1 MTKSENPYQA
11 TVYERLPEERPPG
24 ARFNIGV
31 WRQRM
36 FITFILSFAAFPF
49 VFFGAA
55 IVADSMALET
65 VERVAAFDT
74 AFLFNLLVF
83 LALLLAW
90 FVLSVWERLSPPMPA
105 EARPA
110 ADLPPV

>member
-1 MTKSENPYQA
+1 MDENPYQA
-11 TVYERLPEERPPG
+11 TVYERRPEERPPG
-24 ARFNIGV
+24 ARFRIGV

-36 FITFILSFAAFPF
+36 FIAVIVSFAALPF
-49 VFFGAA
+49 VFVFAA
-55 IVADSMALET
+55 IYADFVGTDDTAA
-65 VERVAAFDT
+65 RVAIMYK
-74 AFLFNLLVF
+74 AFLVNLLVF

-90 FVLSVWERLSPPMPA
+90 FVLSVWERLAPPMPA